1 LSRTLS
7 ATPRRTRL
15 SRICLQLLAILA
27 LVGPV
32 AGCGG
37 ADDGSAVPSMV
48 GSSGGGAT
56 PAPASGTVALTGP
69 LSVSRPGWFN
79 LAATASENVAS
90 VSLFRD
96 GVLVARDENR
106 DFAFRVPYTASKIGT
121 ERFEVRGFDQAG
133 RQIASSTSDVAVNI
147 GRVIY
152 VSGNGS
158 DTASGLS
165 EATAKRTLQAA
176 HGISQPGDSILVMT
190 GIYSEPNPSVNVLN
204 ITRSGR
210 ADAWTAYIGYPGQ
223 NPLIR
228 ARNWNAIAVQ
238 ASYIIVE
245 GLTLEGNR
253 AEVTLEQAQGE
264 ATNLNNPITSG
275 NGISI
280 TPTRTS
286 PAIRPAH
293 VIVRD
298 NEVRDFPGGGIGS
311 NGADYITIERNRVY
325 RNAWYSPYGNSGI
338 SIYQPWNSDNS
349 TGVKIIVRENISY
362 ENYNFIPFFFSDDDP
377 AQRRVTDGNGIII
390 DDTRNTQRGSPLGVY
405 PGRAVVENNIV
416 FDNGGRGINV
426 YSSNRVDVINNTS
439 WLNARHPEISSE
451 TAVVDADDVFLFNN
465 IFVARSDR
473 LASRVSRATNVAL
486 SFNLVSGGT
495 GFQIG
500 SGTGNLTGDP
510 RFADPTRQDFSL
522 LAASP
527 AIDAGRMAGSPQ
539 RDFFGNRRPRGA
551 GVDVGAIESK

>member
-1 LSRTLS
+1 
-7 ATPRRTRL
+7 
-15 SRICLQLLAILA
+15 
-27 LVGPV
+27 
-32 AGCGG
+32 
-37 ADDGSAVPSMV
+37 M
-48 GSSGGGAT
+48 
-56 PAPASGTVALTGP
+56 
-69 LSVSRPGWFN
+69 
-79 LAATASENVAS
+79 AS

-96 GVLVARDENR
+96 GVLVARDESR
-106 DFAFRVPYTASKIGT
+106 DFAFRVPYTASKTGI
-121 ERFEVRGFDQAG
+121 ERFEVRGFDQTG
-133 RQIASSTSDVAVNI
+133 RQIASSTFEVAVDI

-152 VSGNGS
+152 VSGNGN
-158 DTASGLS
+158 DAASGLS
-165 EATAKRTLQAA
+165 ETTAKRTLQAA

-204 ITRSGR
+204 ITQSGR
-210 ADAWTAYIGYPGQ
+210 SDAWIAYIGYPGQ
-223 NPLIR
+223 NALIR

-253 AEVTLEQAQGE
+253 AEVTLSQAEAE

-280 TPTRTS
+280 TPTRTT

-338 SIYQPWNSDNS
+338 SIFQPWNSDNS
-349 TGVKIIVRENISY
+349 TAVKIIVRENISY
-362 ENYNFIPFFFSDDDP
+362 ENYNFIPFFFSGDDP
-377 AQRRVTDGNGIII
+377 TQRRVTDGNGIIV

-405 PGRAVVENNIV
+405 PGRTLVENNIV

-426 YSSNRVDVINNTS
+426 FSSNRVDVINNTS
-439 WLNARHPEISSE
+439 WLNARHPEINSE
-451 TAVVDADDVFLFNN
+451 IGVVDTDDVFVLNN

-473 LASRVSRATNVAL
+473 FASQISRATNVAF

-495 GFQIG
+495 RFQIG
-500 SGTGNLTGDP
+500 GGTGNLTGDP
-510 RFADPTRQDFSL
+510 RFADPAGQDFSL
-522 LAASP
+522 LTASA
-527 AIDAGRMAGSPQ
+527 AIDAARTAGSPQ

-551 GVDVGAIESK
+551 GVDIGAIESK

>member
-1 LSRTLS
+1 MSSTLS
-7 ATPRRTRL
+7 ATPARTRL
-15 SRICLQLLAILA
+15 SRFCLQLLAILA

-32 AGCGG
+32 ASCGG
-37 ADDGSAVPSMV
+37 SDDGSAAPLVV
-48 GSSGGGAT
+48 GSGGGGAA
-56 PAPASGTVALTGP
+56 PAPASGTVSLTGP
-69 LSVSRPGWFN
+69 SSVTRPGWFN
-79 LAATASENVAS
+79 LAAAASENVAS

-96 GVLVARDENR
+96 GVLVARDESR
-106 DFAFRVPYTASKIGT
+106 DFAFRVPYTASKTGI
-121 ERFEVRGFDQAG
+121 ERFEVRGFDQTG
-133 RQIASSTSDVAVNI
+133 RQIASSTFEVAVDI

-152 VSGNGS
+152 VSGNGN
-158 DTASGLS
+158 DAASGLS
-165 EATAKRTLQAA
+165 ETTAKRTLQAA

-204 ITRSGR
+204 ITQSGR
-210 ADAWTAYIGYPGQ
+210 SDAWIAYIGYPGQ
-223 NPLIR
+223 NALIR

-253 AEVTLEQAQGE
+253 AEVTLSQAEAE

-280 TPTRTS
+280 TPTRTT

-338 SIYQPWNSDNS
+338 SIFQPWNSDNS
-349 TGVKIIVRENISY
+349 TAVKIIVRENISY
-362 ENYNFIPFFFSDDDP
+362 ENYNFIPFFFSGDDP
-377 AQRRVTDGNGIII
+377 TQRRVTDGNGIIV

-405 PGRAVVENNIV
+405 PGRTLVENNIV

-426 YSSNRVDVINNTS
+426 FSSNRVDVINNTS
-439 WLNARHPEISSE
+439 WLNARHPEINSE
-451 TAVVDADDVFLFNN
+451 IGVVDTDDVFVLNN

-473 LASRVSRATNVAL
+473 FASQISRATNVAF

-495 GFQIG
+495 RFQIG
-500 SGTGNLTGDP
+500 GGTGNLTGDP
-510 RFADPTRQDFSL
+510 RFADPAGQDFSL
-522 LAASP
+522 LTASA
-527 AIDAGRMAGSPQ
+527 AIDAARTAGSPQ

-551 GVDVGAIESK
+551 GVDIGAIESK

>member
-1 LSRTLS
+1 
-7 ATPRRTRL
+7 
-15 SRICLQLLAILA
+15 
-27 LVGPV
+27 
-32 AGCGG
+32 
-37 ADDGSAVPSMV
+37 M
-48 GSSGGGAT
+48 
-56 PAPASGTVALTGP
+56 
-69 LSVSRPGWFN
+69 
-79 LAATASENVAS
+79 AS

-96 GVLVARDENR
+96 GVLVARDESR
-106 DFAFRVPYTASKIGT
+106 DFAFRVPYTASKTGT

-152 VSGNGS
+152 VSGNGN
-158 DTASGLS
+158 DAASGLS

-176 HGISQPGDSILVMT
+176 HGISQAGDSILVMD
-190 GIYSEPNPSVNVLN
+190 GVYSEPNPSVNVLN

-210 ADAWTAYIGYPGQ
+210 ADAWIAYIGYPGQ

-253 AEVTLEQAQGE
+253 AEVTLAQAEAE

-325 RNAWYSPYGNSGI
+325 RNGWYSPYGNSGI
-338 SIYQPWNSDNS
+338 SIYRPWNSDNS
-349 TGVKIIVRENISY
+349 TAVKIIVRENISY

-377 AQRRVTDGNGIII
+377 ALRRVTDGNGII
-390 DDTRNTQRGSPLGVY
+390 
-405 PGRAVVENNIV
+405 
-416 FDNGGRGINV
+416 
-426 YSSNRVDVINNTS
+426 
-439 WLNARHPEISSE
+439 
-451 TAVVDADDVFLFNN
+451 
-465 IFVARSDR
+465 
-473 LASRVSRATNVAL
+473 
-486 SFNLVSGGT
+486 
-495 GFQIG
+495 
-500 SGTGNLTGDP
+500 
-510 RFADPTRQDFSL
+510 
-522 LAASP
+522 
-527 AIDAGRMAGSPQ
+527 
-539 RDFFGNRRPRGA
+539 
-551 GVDVGAIESK
+551 

>member
-1 LSRTLS
+1 MSRTLS

-210 ADAWTAYIGYPGQ
+210 ADAWIAYIGYP
-223 NPLIR
+223 
-228 ARNWNAIAVQ
+228 
-238 ASYIIVE
+238 
-245 GLTLEGNR
+245 
-253 AEVTLEQAQGE
+253 
-264 ATNLNNPITSG
+264 
-275 NGISI
+275 
-280 TPTRTS
+280 
-286 PAIRPAH
+286 
-293 VIVRD
+293 IVRH
-298 NEVRDFPGGGIGS
+298 RLPL
-311 NGADYITIERNRVY
+311 RH
-325 RNAWYSPYGNSGI
+325 
-338 SIYQPWNSDNS
+338 
-349 TGVKIIVRENISY
+349 
-362 ENYNFIPFFFSDDDP
+362 
-377 AQRRVTDGNGIII
+377 RRWPIRGHFL
-390 DDTRNTQRGSPLGVY
+390 TQ
-405 PGRAVVENNIV
+405 AE
-416 FDNGGRGINV
+416 GGRMNSLRWAPAVHRGR
-426 YSSNRVDVINNTS
+426 SRRFTE
-439 WLNARHPEISSE
+439 ARTFHMQQKE
-451 TAVVDADDVFLFNN
+451 AA
-465 IFVARSDR
+465 
-473 LASRVSRATNVAL
+473 ATV
-486 SFNLVSGGT
+486 
-495 GFQIG
+495 
-500 SGTGNLTGDP
+500 
-510 RFADPTRQDFSL
+510 
-522 LAASP
+522 
-527 AIDAGRMAGSPQ
+527 
-539 RDFFGNRRPRGA
+539 
-551 GVDVGAIESK
+551 